1 MIPPRLTQGGVVGI
15 CSPSH
20 IADRGTYAGMLEAI
34 RRLGFR
40 TREAKYLYS
49 ASHGYAAAPEERA
62 ADFNALIADPSVEL
76 VLFGGGEGS
85 NELLP
90 YIDFEAIRRNPK
102 CICSYSDGTTIL
114 NAVWAK
120 TGVEVYYG
128 QSPGF
133 FPNMCMYDRAQ
144 FEQHLVRGDA
154 LEHVKSGPWQS
165 LVPGVARG
173 MLVGGYARNFAM
185 LLSNRYFPIDCDRP
199 YILFLEDHE
208 RFGGVDYVS
217 AMLAQIEQNAF
228 IHSVAGLLFGHYA
241 AQVPQSLL
249 DRLRRFGQQH
259 GVPVAYCDDFGHGAK
274 HAILPIGRMAE
285 LDTKRCTL
293 RYDGVD
299 FTG

>member
-1 MIPPRLTQGGVVGI
+1 MVPPRLRQGGVIGI

-20 IADRGTYAGMLEAI
+20 IADRAIYAGLLEAMQ
-34 RRLGFR
+34 RMGFR
-40 TREAKYLYS
+40 TYEAKHLYC

-62 ADFNALIADPSVEL
+62 ADFNELIADPAVAL

-90 YIDFEAIRRNPK
+90 YLDFEAVSRHPK

-120 TGVEVYYG
+120 TGLEVYYG

-133 FPNMCMYDRAQ
+133 FPNMCAYDRAQ
-144 FEQHLVRGDA
+144 FEQHLVRGGVS
-154 LEHVKSGPWQS
+154 EHVPSGPWRS

-173 MLVGGYARNFAM
+173 VLVGGYARNFAM
-185 LLSNRYFPIDCDRP
+185 LLSSRYFPIDCSRP

-228 IHSVAGLLFGHYA
+228 VDSVAGLLFGHYA
-241 AQVPQSLL
+241 AQVPQCLL
-249 DRLRRFGQQH
+249 DRLRRFGLRH
-259 GVPVAYCDDFGHGAK
+259 GVPVAYCDDFGHGPH

-285 LDTKRCTL
+285 LDTVGCTL
-293 RYDGVD
+293 RYGDAD
-299 FTG
+299 FIG

>member
-133 FPNMCMYDRAQ
+133 FPNMCTYDRAQ

-165 LVPGVARG
+165 LVPGVARACWLAG
-173 MLVGGYARNFAM
+173 MR
-185 LLSNRYFPIDCDRP
+185 
-199 YILFLEDHE
+199 
-208 RFGGVDYVS
+208 
-217 AMLAQIEQNAF
+217 
-228 IHSVAGLLFGHYA
+228 
-241 AQVPQSLL
+241 
-249 DRLRRFGQQH
+249 
-259 GVPVAYCDDFGHGAK
+259 
-274 HAILPIGRMAE
+274 AILRCCFPTGIFRSIATGR
-285 LDTKRCTL
+285 TFCSL
-293 RYDGVD
+293 RITNDLAVWIM
-299 FTG
+299 